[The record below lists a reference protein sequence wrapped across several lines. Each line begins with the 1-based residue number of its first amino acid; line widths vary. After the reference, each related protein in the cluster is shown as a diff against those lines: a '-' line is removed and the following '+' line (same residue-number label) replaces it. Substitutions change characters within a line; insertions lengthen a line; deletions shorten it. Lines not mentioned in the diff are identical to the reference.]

1 MREGAFGRPP
11 HSQTL
16 LPFENRY
23 MNSYDF
29 RSRVAIITGGGQGI
43 GLTFAERI
51 LASGGKVSV

>member
-1 MREGAFGRPP
+1 
-11 HSQTL
+11 
-16 LPFENRY
+16 

-51 LASGGKVSV
+51 LASGGQVSV